1 VIFISHKLDEVL
13 EISDRISI
21 LRGGRKIATENT
33 ADCNPRMLAKLMVG
47 RDIVLADMR
56 QRSAK
61 AAPISREPV
70 LSLRDVTARGDAGGE
85 VLHGI
90 SLDLHAGEIL
100 GIAGVAGNGQ
110 RELSQV
116 LTGIRAVSSGEI
128 LIDGKPIAHAD
139 AANFAEIG
147 IGHIP
152 EDRLHS
158 GLAPALSVTVN
169 AVMREYDRPPVS
181 RAGSYRPRAAASL
194 AKEIAA
200 AADVAIPDFDM
211 PIRNLSGGNQQRL
224 VARRE
229 MRIASKVLIAAY
241 PSRGLDVGAI
251 NTMLRY
257 IVELR
262 DLGAGIVLISE
273 ELEELLNL
281 SDRIAVL
288 YEGRIMGIVDNDQPD
303 IDEIGLLM
311 GGRAHSREVA

>member
-1 VIFISHKLDEVL
+1 
-13 EISDRISI
+13 
-21 LRGGRKIATENT
+21 
-33 ADCNPRMLAKLMVG
+33 
-47 RDIVLADMR
+47 
-56 QRSAK
+56 
-61 AAPISREPV
+61 
-70 LSLRDVTARGDAGGE
+70 
-85 VLHGI
+85 
-90 SLDLHAGEIL
+90 
-100 GIAGVAGNGQ
+100 
-110 RELSQV
+110 
-116 LTGIRAVSSGEI
+116 
-128 LIDGKPIAHAD
+128 
-139 AANFAEIG
+139 
-147 IGHIP
+147 
-152 EDRLHS
+152 
-158 GLAPALSVTVN
+158 LAPALSVTVN
-169 AVMREYDRPPVS
+169 AVLREYKKPPVS
-181 RAGSYRPRAAASL
+181 RGGSYRPGAATAL

-229 MRIASKVLIAAY
+229 MRIASKVLVAAY

-262 DLGAGIVLISE
+262 DIGAGIILISE

-311 GGRAHSREVA
+311 GGRTQSREVA